1 MYLCG
6 NADDAYLLYVYIYQA
21 CRNQEIT
28 LVEYAQL
35 VNLTSEKAT
44 PTPKIPKSSKPLPTE
59 VTNTNICQHIESRKD
74 SINTYTVSLNRPRS
88 IQGRRRQCL
97 KLIKK
102 LNKRNNSKFYAV
114 TYPLK
119 SCKIDG
125 TDIKL
130 MAKLNLKALKY
141 VS

>member
-1 MYLCG
+1 MLT
-6 NADDAYLLYVYIYQA
+6 AYILQA

-28 LVEYAQL
+28 LVEYAQS
-35 VNLTSEKAT
+35 VNLTSETAT
-44 PTPKIPKSSKPLPTE
+44 PAPKISKPSAPLPTE
-59 VTNTNICQHIESRKD
+59 VTNTNICQHIDSKKD
-74 SINTYTVSLNRPRS
+74 SIDMYTVSLNRPNT

-102 LNKRNNSKFYAV
+102 LNKRSNSQFHAI

-125 TDIKL
+125 TDIKI